1 MKEEEAGRLEEEVDD
16 AGSRLM
22 HAKGSSLKK
31 LSLSSSLD
39 FDHIQISIN
48 WEDVTCP
55 ICLDFPHNGVL
66 LQCSSYDNGCR
77 PFICDTDQTHSNCLT
92 RFKSSSGMP
101 QAVECLIVSDASS
114 ESTRV
119 IPSTCESRP
128 ACPLCRGEVIGW
140 VIVKE
145 ARAYLNSKK
154 RCCQENHCNFT
165 GNFLE
170 LQHHVLHKHPHS
182 RPSEIDP
189 ARQLDWESFQQSSDI
204 IDVLSTIHAEVPHG
218 VVLGDYVIE
227 YGDDD
232 GDYYDDFHG
241 RGAKWW
247 TSCILHQV
255 FGKFRCSGNR
265 RRSRGDN
272 LRRDHVRSSS
282 NGSIEGS
289 PSSVDTTV
297 YRFRQAEDGSPSSA
311 DPAVASGGA
320 IDHHTH
326 RFSHILVSYAIFSLF
341 WN

>member
-1 MKEEEAGRLEEEVDD
+1 MAHVCSATGKIRGDEE
-16 AGSRLM
+16 
-22 HAKGSSLKK
+22 GSSLKN
-31 LSLSSSLD
+31 LSHSSSLD
-39 FDHIQISIN
+39 LDDIQITIN

-66 LQCSSYDNGCR
+66 LQCSSYNNGCR
-77 PFICDTDQTHSNCLT
+77 PFMCDTDHTHSNCLT
-92 RFKSSSGMP
+92 RFKSASGMSK
-101 QAVECLIVSDASS
+101 AVECLIVSGSS
-114 ESTRV
+114 NEGTQV
-119 IPSTCESRP
+119 IPSTCDNLP

-145 ARAYLNSKK
+145 ARAYLNTKK
-154 RCCQENHCNFT
+154 RSCQEKHCNYT
-165 GNFLE
+165 GNFAE
-170 LQHHVLHKHPHS
+170 LQCHVLLKHPHS

-232 GDYYDDFHG
+232 DGDDYDEFNG
-241 RGAKWW
+241 RGVKWW

-272 LRRDHVRSSS
+272 LRRNRVRSSS
-282 NGSIEGS
+282 NE
-289 PSSVDTTV
+289 
-297 YRFRQAEDGSPSSA
+297 GSPSSA
-311 DPAVASGGA
+311 DTAVYRFRHVLDGADDQAVASRGA
-320 IDHHTH
+320 IDHHAY
-326 RFSHILVSYAIFSLF
+326 RYGGRISR
-341 WN
+341 